1 MRLSQKY
8 LKDLLEGYSG
18 LKDCSRLRFGDDSRE
33 RREGNSWRNVSFNQP
48 SDALHTPA
56 RLRRRWIARSDGR
69 GGTKPGQGRR
79 ISHRAY
85 VCVVEANWSA
95 MNERG
100 RKSKQERE
108 RQTGFLRDGE
118 TKKEI
123 QLEKR
128 RNEFTRKEDGEY
140 IETEITE
147 CREQE

>member
-1 MRLSQKY
+1 
-8 LKDLLEGYSG
+8 
-18 LKDCSRLRFGDDSRE
+18 
-33 RREGNSWRNVSFNQP
+33 
-48 SDALHTPA
+48 
-56 RLRRRWIARSDGR
+56 
-69 GGTKPGQGRR
+69 
-79 ISHRAY
+79 
-85 VCVVEANWSA
+85 VVEANWSA

-118 TKKEI
+118 TKKGI

>member
-1 MRLSQKY
+1 MRACVRIY
-8 LKDLLEGYSG
+8 PCACNTLE
-18 LKDCSRLRFGDDSRE
+18 
-33 RREGNSWRNVSFNQP
+33 V
-48 SDALHTPA
+48 
-56 RLRRRWIARSDGR
+56 
-69 GGTKPGQGRR
+69 
-79 ISHRAY
+79 SHRAY

-118 TKKEI
+118 TKKGI